1 MNKPVLEAI
10 ALSRHF
16 IDAERRL
23 DILSNLDLKVDEG
36 ERLAIIGSSGSGK
49 STLLHLL
56 AGLDDPDSGEV
67 RVNSQPLRGLS
78 ESARAR
84 VRNQHLGFVFQFH
97 HLLPEFTA
105 LENVAVPMLLANQPI
120 AQARERASS
129 LLAQVGLAQRA
140 SHPPAKLSGG
150 ERQRVAIARA
160 LANQPSCVLMDEPT
174 GNLDPSTAQEVEHY
188 LERLNAEL
196 GIAFVMVTHDHRL
209 ASRMDRAVELK
220 AGVLESSTL

>member
-1 MNKPVLEAI
+1 MSKSVLEAI

-23 DILSNLDLKVDEG
+23 DILSNLDLKVVEG

-67 RVNSQPLRGLS
+67 RVNSQPLKGLS

-105 LENVAVPMLLANQPI
+105 LENVAVPMMLANLPI
-120 AQARERASS
+120 SQARERASS

-188 LERLNAEL
+188 LEQLNAEL

-220 AGVLESSTL
+220 AGVLESSRL

>member
-1 MNKPVLEAI
+1 MSKPVLEAI

>member
-1 MNKPVLEAI
+1 MSNPVLEAI